1 MGIIRLWKTSVNRGK
16 LPVESNEITEKR
28 KKVRRRYTFLT

>member
-1 MGIIRLWKTSVNRGK
+1 MGIIRLWKTSVNEGK

-28 KKVRRRYTFLT
+28 KRLEEGIPF